1 MEEEVGQLNKQLVE
15 AEEQQKKLLL
25 TILHNF
31 LQVLRMHIET
41 CEKNGKD
48 VNSMWYISTMGRL
61 KEMFIIHGPLVL
73 KYKKSLQTLLFSEGE
88 RPELCRTFE
97 QFLVVQV

>member
-15 AEEQQKKLLL
+15 AEEQQKKLIL

-31 LQVLRMHIET
+31 LQVLSMHIER
-41 CEKNGKD
+41 CENNGKD

-73 KYKKSLQTLLFSEGE
+73 KYKDSLKTLLFNEKE
-88 RPELCRTFE
+88 RPELRKTFE
-97 QFLVVQV
+97 QFLAVQV